1 MNNMSRDFKKK
12 KRVMLSFSPLL
23 DLEECSLTARHDECA
38 NIKDCASFFFLSLFS
53 VVIWHHHSYQLHRHV
68 TFGQLCR
75 CSCDDYTTSDQN
87 PASFQLCLH
96 SQTPSKCNNK
106 KKRDN
111 ASRQIFFFYQHQKKA
126 SLAPVLQAFL
136 FSKSYCQAL
145 KSSLRF
151 TLACPFSP
159 VTLFL
164 SFLRNILL
172 GPFTSV
178 MISIEDNEPLV
189 PILSN
194 IPRQH
199 SSVGLKASSSRQ
211 SKVTALIV

>member
-1 MNNMSRDFKKK
+1 
-12 KRVMLSFSPLL
+12 MLSFSPLL

-106 KKRDN
+106 KKK
-111 ASRQIFFFYQHQKKA
+111 RQCKPTNIFFLPTPKKGQLGACLA
-126 SLAPVLQAFL
+126 SLFIFKKLLPSTKIQSEIYSCLPIFPGHS
-136 FSKSYCQAL
+136 FS
-145 KSSLRF
+145 
-151 TLACPFSP
+151 
-159 VTLFL
+159 
-164 SFLRNILL
+164 
-172 GPFTSV
+172 
-178 MISIEDNEPLV
+178 
-189 PILSN
+189 
-194 IPRQH
+194 
-199 SSVGLKASSSRQ
+199 
-211 SKVTALIV
+211 